1 MAYTIALVGNPN
13 AGKTTL
19 FNELT
24 GSTAHVGNWPGVTVE
39 KKEGRLRAD
48 NEATLVDL
56 PGVYSLS
63 PYSLEE
69 VLARD
74 FLIHEAPDVIINII
88 DASNLE
94 RNLYLTTQILEMG
107 IPTVIAANMIDLVKR
122 NGDAFD
128 SSRLAGELGVPVIEI
143 SALQGKGL
151 DELVAKVQS
160 AVKEKKKPIF
170 RLNYGEQV
178 EVILS
183 DIQLYVKKKGMAT
196 DYTDINDRWLAV
208 KLFEQDEKVMKAAPL
223 CAELEEDIR
232 HLEDEL
238 GEEAE
243 SLIPQKR
250 YQFID
255 YLSELVYR
263 KENADEQ
270 TLSEKID
277 RVVTNR
283 WLGLPIFVGIIFIV
297 YYLSIQTVGTYATDF
312 VNDVVIAEWA
322 QGGMMNLLTSLG
334 ASPWLIAL
342 VVDGIIAGVG
352 AVLGFLPQMAVL
364 FILLTILEQ
373 CGYMARIAFVLDRVF
388 SSFGLSGKSFIPM
401 LVGTGCSVPGIMAAR
416 TIENEA
422 DRRLTAITTSFM
434 PCSAKLPIIAFI
446 AGAIFEDAWWFAPI
460 AYFLGIAAV
469 IFSGIVLKKTKSFSS
484 DPTPFVM
491 ELPEYR
497 LPTFKGIVRT
507 VGDKLI
513 SFVQKAGT
521 VILVS
526 SIILWFLQAFG
537 RTEDGIGLVGDAIDQ
552 SFLAKLGNLVA
563 WIFTPLGFGD
573 WQSTVATITGLI
585 AKENIMSTFAILFN
599 VSGDALELIETSDW
613 SALTSIT
620 AHYTP
625 IAAFSF
631 LSFNL
636 LCQPCFAAVGAM
648 HRELGDVR
656 WTLFGVMYQT
666 VIAYSFALI
675 FYQFASFFTTGA
687 FTFWTVVALVVFL
700 FWMFMVFRPRP
711 KSAYS

>member
-1 MAYTIALVGNPN
+1 MPYTIALVGNPN

-39 KKEGRLRAD
+39 KKEGWLKAD
-48 NEATLVDL
+48 KEAMLVDL
-56 PGVYSLS
+56 PGIYSLS
-63 PYSLEE
+63 PYTLEE

-74 FLIHEAPDVIINII
+74 FLIQEKPDVIINII
-88 DASNLE
+88 DVSNLE

-107 IPTVIAANMIDLVKR
+107 IPTVIAANMIDLVDR
-122 NGDAFD
+122 NGDKFD
-128 SSRLAGELGVPVIEI
+128 SARLAGELGAPVVEI
-143 SALQGKGL
+143 SALQAKGM
-151 DELVAKVQS
+151 DELVAKVQ
-160 AVKEKKKPIF
+160 ATVKESKKPIF
-170 RLNYGEQV
+170 RLNYGEKI
-178 EVILS
+178 EGLLD
-183 DIQLYVKKKGMAT
+183 DIQHYINRKEVAS
-196 DYTDINDRWLAV
+196 DYTQIDDRWLAV
-208 KLFEQDEKVMKAAPL
+208 KLFEQDDKVNKDVPL
-223 CAELEEDIR
+223 CAELEEDID

-238 GEEAE
+238 GNDAA
-243 SLIPQKR
+243 SLVPEKR
-250 YQFID
+250 YQFIS
-255 YLSELVYR
+255 YLIDLVYQ
-263 KENADEQ
+263 KENADKQ

-277 RVVTNR
+277 RIVTNR
-283 WLGLPIFVGIIFIV
+283 WLGLPIFVAVIFVV

-322 QGGMMNLLTSLG
+322 QGGMGEFLTNLG
-334 ASPWLIAL
+334 ASSWLVAL

-373 CGYMARIAFVLDRVF
+373 CGYMARIAFVLDRIF

-422 DRRLTAITTSFM
+422 DRRVTAITTAFM

-446 AGAIFEDAWWFAPI
+446 AGAIFADAWWFAPI
-460 AYFLGIAAV
+460 AYFLGIGAV
-469 IFSGIVLKKTKSFSS
+469 IFSGIVLKKTRAFSG

-497 LPTFKGIVRT
+497 LPTLKGIVRT
-507 VGDKLI
+507 VGEKLI
-513 SFVQKAGT
+513 SFVKKAGT
-521 VILVS
+521 IILVS
-526 SIILWFLQAFG
+526 SVVLWFLQAFG
-537 RTEDGIGLVGDAIDQ
+537 WTESGLGLVGEEIDK
-552 SFLAKLGNLVA
+552 SFLARLGNLVA
-563 WIFTPLGFGD
+563 WIFAPLGFGD
-573 WQSTVATITGLI
+573 WQSTVATVTGLI

-599 VSGDALELIETSDW
+599 VSGDALELVESSDW
-613 SALTSIT
+613 AALTSIT

-656 WTLFGVMYQT
+656 WTIFGVLYQT
-666 VIAYSFALI
+666 AIAYSFALI
-675 FYQFASFFTTGA
+675 FFQFASFITTGV
-687 FTFWTVVALVVFL
+687 FTFWTGVAVAVFAY
-700 FWMFMVFRPRP
+700 WMFMVFRPRP
-711 KSAYS
+711 KYAFN